1 MCGLAEEVL
10 KMQAFH
16 HLHVMSLIGVCL
28 DSGAGP
34 AIVMPYMANG
44 SLLDY
49 LRKERDSLL
58 LDENASSNKV
68 FVIEMLYACSISYT
82 GGTKAPMLQGKLSL
96 VSGLK
101 YVQ

>member
-1 MCGLAEEVL
+1 MQLQWYLLVLGLFTSRDVHSLAEEVL
-10 KMQAFH
+10 KMQAFQH
-16 HLHVMSLIGVCL
+16 SHVMSLVGVCL

-58 LDENASSNKV
+58 LDENASPDKV
-68 FVIEMLYACSISYT
+68 QL
-82 GGTKAPMLQGKLSL
+82 
-96 VSGLK
+96 
-101 YVQ
+101 